1 MRKLLWILLP
11 IPLLLVLLYTALPY
25 VARTLIEQWLMEQ
38 GFEHPRV
45 QLTHPRWDRLEVSS
59 LSLMQAGPE
68 RLIRLQARNISL
80 HFAPLELLLEKRL
93 REIRIP
99 RLQLEI
105 RAEKNLE
112 RRIEEDLGE
121 RLDLNLFPPSL
132 LFRYAPSERLVIGEL
147 SIDYS
152 APAHPGVHA
161 RGNLDLTSR
170 QLISRMRLD
179 VERTR
184 DQDQALPEPAYLD
197 LNFSADQRLELAL
210 VHDNRQLFNSSGT
223 LITAEDAWTLTLEGG
238 LQPALVQAW
247 LGPRTL
253 PWSLEAGE
261 VSFALDSQW
270 PALLPL
276 QGASLLR
283 AVQAD
288 MTLDTRA
295 TLGPLQL
302 PQQPELARLEGD
314 LQSRLS
320 LQQGRLSVTVAPT
333 SRLRAEGIVHP
344 TVRLARLN
352 ARLTR
357 PLEISTSLIAPVKT
371 LQPERALALQLE
383 AEGLALE
390 GVQSLSLAP
399 LKIHLEPTPTL
410 DRITFSLSTDSIS
423 ARLSDRPLPSFALS
437 LEGQWQ
443 ADDLSGRLSLHSSS
457 PELQF
462 SADWRY
468 LDRLYARWRLAPL
481 ELARAWPSLSAL
493 LPSSVRA
500 LSFSR
505 GRLAVDGNLV
515 AAGAQQWE
523 ASAAVELDDLA
534 LVQDE
539 LLALEGVD
547 ASLRVERSVQGTL
560 SSRGQLQLARI
571 NTGVEVTD
579 SRLEYQFSLPAG
591 KPAELTLAP
600 LSLNLLGGQLQL
612 PALSFDPLNPRMSI
626 PIRLEG
632 IQLQQLLALYNQPG
646 LEGNTRLQGTLP
658 VEVEG
663 TELRIREGRIS
674 NSVPG
679 WIRYQ
684 PSATLSASA
693 RQNPALDLALSALS
707 NLQLEDL
714 TLSLDYAPDGTLHLH
729 TRIQGQNPDWQQGRP
744 IDLTLNIEENLL
756 QLLRSL
762 RVAQR
767 IGEQLQEKLT
777 P

>member
-25 VARTLIEQWLMEQ
+25 VARTLIEQWLKEQ
-38 GFEHPRV
+38 GFDHPRV

-59 LSLMQAGPE
+59 LALTQAGPE
-68 RLIRLQARNISL
+68 RLIRMRARDISL
-80 HFAPLELLLEKRL
+80 HFAPLELLLENRL

-121 RLDLNLFPPSL
+121 RLDLNHLPPSL

-152 APAHPGVHA
+152 APAQPGLHA

-179 VERTR
+179 LER
-184 DQDQALPEPAYLD
+184 DHDEGPALPEPAYLD

-223 LITAEDAWTLTLEGG
+223 LITAEDAWTLALEGS
-238 LQPALVQAW
+238 LRPALVQTW
-247 LGPRTL
+247 LGPRAQ
-253 PWSLEAGE
+253 PWQLEAGE
-261 VSFALDSQW
+261 VSFTLDSHW
-270 PALLPL
+270 PARLPL
-276 QGASLLR
+276 QGESLVR

-288 MTLDTRA
+288 MALDTRA
-295 TLGPLQL
+295 TLAPLQL
-302 PQQPELARLEGD
+302 PQQLRLERLEGS
-314 LQSRLS
+314 LQSRLH
-320 LQQGRLSVTVAPT
+320 LEQGRLSVTVAPT
-333 SRLRAEGIVHP
+333 SRFRAEGVIHP
-344 TVRLARLN
+344 NVRLARLD
-352 ARLTR
+352 ARLTS
-357 PLEISTSLIAPVKT
+357 PLEIATTLAFPVET
-371 LQPERALALQLE
+371 LQAASPLVLE
-383 AEGLALE
+383 LEPAGLSLEGL
-390 GVQSLSLAP
+390 QSLTLAP
-399 LKIHLEPTPTL
+399 LRIRLEPTPTL
-410 DRITFSLSTDSIS
+410 DSITFSLGIDSIS
-423 ARLSDRPLPSFALS
+423 ARLSDRPLPSFAAS
-437 LEGQWQ
+437 VEGQWQ
-443 ADDLSGRLSLHSSS
+443 ADDLSGQLSLHSTS
-457 PELQF
+457 PELQLN
-462 SADWRY
+462 ADWRY
-468 LDRLYARWRLAPL
+468 LDRLYARWRLPPL

-515 AAGAQQWE
+515 AASAQQWE

-539 LLALEGVD
+539 WLTLEGVD
-547 ASLRVERSVQGTL
+547 ARLRVERSVQGTL
-560 SSRGQLQLARI
+560 SSQGQLQLARI
-571 NTGVEVTD
+571 NTGVELTD
-579 SRLEYQFSLPAG
+579 SQLEYQFRLPAG

-612 PALSFDPLNPRMSI
+612 PALSFNPLNPRATI

-658 VEVEG
+658 VEVAG

-707 NLQLEDL
+707 NLQLDEL
-714 TLSLDYAPDGTLHLH
+714 TLSLDYAPDGALHLH